1 MIQSMFHMQLPLIEK
16 IIRPVIVYFFLI
28 FLLRIFGKR
37 ELAQLNPFD
46 LIVLLSLSNVVQ
58 NALIGNDTSITGG
71 IIGAGSLLTI
81 NWVVVRFLYSSPR
94 VDRVV
99 GGTDRTLITEG
110 VVDHRA
116 LRKELLT
123 ETELLSA
130 VHRQGF
136 DGFEDVKKCTLEP
149 NGAFFIEGRKPTETQ
164 TQHTDLVS
172 RLEQIQL
179 DLQQIQKRLPA
190 A

>member
-16 IIRPVIVYFFLI
+16 IVRPVIVYFFLI

-81 NWVVVRFLYSSPR
+81 NWIVVRFLYSSPK
-94 VDRVV
+94 VDRIV
-99 GGTDRTLITEG
+99 GGTDRTLITDG
-110 VVDHRA
+110 VLDRDA

-123 ETELLSA
+123 QTELLAA

-136 DGFEDVKKCTLEP
+136 DGFQEVKKCTLEP
-149 NGAFFIEGRKPTETQ
+149 NGSFYIEGRKPTETE
-164 TQHTDLVS
+164 TQHVDLIS
-172 RLEQIQL
+172 RLDQIQR
-179 DLQQIQKRLPA
+179 DLRQIQKQLPA
-190 A
+190 S